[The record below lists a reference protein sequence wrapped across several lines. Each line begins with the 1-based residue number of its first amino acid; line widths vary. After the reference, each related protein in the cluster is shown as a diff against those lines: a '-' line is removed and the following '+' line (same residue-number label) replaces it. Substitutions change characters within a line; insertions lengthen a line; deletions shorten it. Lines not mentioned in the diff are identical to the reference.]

1 MGNQVKNTKPKVKNS
16 TNLLNPNNI
25 ELIRPAHPPT
35 LNPHPLTSFS
45 SFILPTSSLLLIL
58 LGLWLGWRLLD
69 GTLSYY
75 LHPRFNLLI
84 AATAALL
91 ILLGGKNLLLGRPK
105 KPDPHAML
113 NPAAL
118 VLLGLVV
125 GLGLLV
131 TPQPLETN
139 RLTGGAN
146 SGSANRALS
155 DALLKQN
162 WQNNPNLD
170 TSHWNLLDWSA
181 ALNDNERAAKLT
193 GRPVEVTGFVVRP
206 EGVGSRYF
214 LLARY
219 VVVCC
224 TADSTALKLPVIAA
238 GIAGLEEGQWVR
250 VRGTLGQATN
260 GVFGFLADSVEN
272 IARPAQPYIYP

>member
-1 MGNQVKNTKPKVKNS
+1 
-16 TNLLNPNNI
+16 
-25 ELIRPAHPPT
+25 
-35 LNPHPLTSFS
+35 
-45 SFILPTSSLLLIL
+45 
-58 LGLWLGWRLLD
+58 
-69 GTLSYY
+69 

-84 AATAALL
+84 AATAAIL
-91 ILLGGKNLLLGRPK
+91 ILLGGKNLLFGRAK
-105 KPDPHAML
+105 KIDPHAVL

-118 VLLGLVV
+118 ALLGLVV
-125 GLGLLV
+125 ALGLLV

-162 WQNNPNLD
+162 WQNAANLD
-170 TSHWNLLDWSA
+170 TVRWSLLDWSA
-181 ALNDNERAAKLT
+181 ALNDSERAAKLT
-193 GRPVEVTGFVVRP
+193 GRPAEVTGFVVRP
-206 EGVGSRYF
+206 EGAGSRYF

-224 TADSTALKLPVIAA
+224 TADSTALKLPVVAA
-238 GIAGLEEGQWVR
+238 ETANLEEGQWVK
-250 VRGTLGQATN
+250 VHGSLGQATN
-260 GVFGFLADSVEN
+260 GVFGFLADSVEK

>member
-1 MGNQVKNTKPKVKNS
+1 MKTATKKQVKIGAGKHQGKTERLPV
-16 TNLLNPNNI
+16 PQ
-25 ELIRPAHPPT
+25 PPT
-35 LNPHPLTSFS
+35 PISYPPSPLS
-45 SFILPTSSLLLIL
+45 SFILPTSSFLLIL
-58 LGLWLGWRLLD
+58 LGLWLGWRLMD

-84 AATAALL
+84 AATAAIL
-91 ILLGGKNLLLGRPK
+91 ILLGGKNLLFGRAK
-105 KPDPHAML
+105 KIDPHAVL
-113 NPAAL
+113 NPASLA
-118 VLLGLVV
+118 LLGLVV
-125 GLGLLV
+125 ALGLLV

-162 WQNNPNLD
+162 WQNAANLD
-170 TSHWNLLDWSA
+170 TVRWSLLDWSA
-181 ALNDNERAAKLT
+181 ALNDRERAAKLT

-206 EGVGSRYF
+206 EGAGSRYF

-224 TADSTALKLPVIAA
+224 TADSTALKLPVVAA
-238 GIAGLEEGQWVR
+238 ETANLEEGQWVK

-260 GVFGFLADSVEN
+260 GVFGFLADSVEK
-272 IARPAQPYIYP
+272 ITRPAQPYIYP